1 MKNGKLP
8 WESFWSKYRVDASL
22 LLNSVHVDAI
32 MAATG
37 EWSSVAREIG
47 STVRGSKLG
56 ERMFGFA
63 EAFVVSEKLAAD
75 FALAVAP
82 LVKKVVVV
90 AEDVAKA
97 RTTMLKHIEELNA
110 GDILGGRRAVAMEY
124 LGLTLEVIV
133 KDVHEEVEM
142 RVACVLKSRA
152 VGRKDGLRALA
163 LEAGLL
169 WPMVENEDCGCKQA
183 PPTLELCDASARGRQ
198 SEHAHTETHTRRC
211 VYSVFLSCRIASFV
225 GLDSRGRY
233 AYTYF

>member
-1 MKNGKLP
+1 M
-8 WESFWSKYRVDASL
+8 
-22 LLNSVHVDAI
+22 NSVHVDAI

-47 STVRGSKLG
+47 ATVRGSKLG

-97 RTTMLKHIEELNA
+97 RTTMLKQIEELNA

-142 RVACVLKSRA
+142 RIACVLKSRA

-163 LEAGLL
+163 FEAGLL
-169 WPMVENEDCGCKQA
+169 WPMVENEECGCKQA
-183 PPTLELCDASARGRQ
+183 LPVLGLCDASARGAFRANI
-198 SEHAHTETHTRRC
+198 HTHTHTPLCLFRR
-211 VYSVFLSCRIASFV
+211 S
-225 GLDSRGRY
+225 GM
-233 AYTYF
+233 